1 MWIQLRHLLT
11 PHHTNNHR
19 ARALHVDALLLYVLV
34 FAIFN
39 VSFRL
44 IYRIH
49 PDILG
54 YATDIRVEQLLTATN
69 AKRQAAG
76 LSSLQLNSVLSA
88 AAAHKA
94 QYMFQKNFWAH
105 VAPDGKTPWDFIIG
119 EGYHYTIAG
128 ENLAKNFS
136 TSTTV
141 VDAWMASQSHRENL
155 LKSGYRDVGFAVVN
169 GILNGEETT
178 LVVQMFGT
186 SNQLAVLPQVSPVKT
201 EESRTAVVISEAAS
215 QSSISGEGRLATSL
229 PLGFTAA
236 YRQPLF
242 DLPTVSRGAVLV
254 FGGFL
259 MALLIVDGWMIAKH
273 RIVRVSGH
281 TIAHMLFLTTLFIS
295 ASAILQGTI
304 L

>member
-1 MWIQLRHLLT
+1 MHILFHHLFT

-19 ARALHVDALLLYVLV
+19 ARALHIDALFIYVLL

-39 VSFRL
+39 LGFRL
-44 IYRIH
+44 IYRTH
-49 PDILG
+49 PDVLG
-54 YATDIRVEQLLTATN
+54 YAIDIRVEQLLTATN

-88 AAAHKA
+88 AAANKA

-105 VAPDGKTPWDFIIG
+105 VAPDGKTPWDFITG
-119 EGYHYTIAG
+119 AGYHYVIAG

-136 TSTTV
+136 TSSAV

-155 LKSGYRDVGFAVVN
+155 LKSGYHDVGFAVVN

-186 SNQLAVLPQVSPVKT
+186 SNQVVVSPPPAPPSTLGITKPVIVP
-201 EESRTAVVISEAAS
+201 EEG
-215 QSSISGEGRLATSL
+215 QSLASL

-236 YRQPLF
+236 WRQPLF
-242 DLPTVSRGAVLV
+242 DLPTVTRGAVFV

-259 MALLIVDGWMIAKH
+259 IALLIIDGWMITRH
-273 RIVRVSGH
+273 HIVRISGH
-281 TIAHMLFLTTLFIS
+281 TIAHMLFLTTLFVS
-295 ASAILQGTI
+295 ASAILQGAI

>member
-1 MWIQLRHLLT
+1 MWGELHHLLI

-19 ARALHVDALLLYVLV
+19 ARALHIDALLLYVLV

-76 LSSLQLNSVLSA
+76 LSSLELNPLLSA
-88 AAAHKA
+88 AAAQKA
-94 QYMFQKNFWAH
+94 QDMFGKNYWAH
-105 VAPDGKTPWDFIIG
+105 VAPDGKTPWDFIIAN
-119 EGYHYTIAG
+119 GYRYTIAG

-169 GILNGEETT
+169 GVLNGEETT
-178 LVVQMFGT
+178 LVVQMFGAG
-186 SNQLAVLPQVSPVKT
+186 NRLAVVPPEGFVKPSPTQV
-201 EESRTAVVISEAAS
+201 VVSQTAS
-215 QSSISGEGRLATSL
+215 QSAVSGESQSETSL

-236 YRQPLF
+236 YRQPIF
-242 DLPTVSRGAVLV
+242 DLPTATRGVALV

-259 MALLIVDGWMIAKH
+259 MALLMVDGWMIAKH

-295 ASAILQGTI
+295 ASAILQGAI